1 MDPGNACTKKYDQS
15 SHITVHLMEVTFQKL
30 ITADFHFLYKSTL
43 ARPFFF
49 SFFYYVKLNFEKNG
63 VDHKTLKVTSYLKK
77 RVFENLNLSPK
88 VKSPIRKIIIK

>member
-1 MDPGNACTKKYDQS
+1 MDPGNACTKKYGQS

-30 ITADFHFLYKSTL
+30 ITADSHFLYKSTL

-63 VDHKTLKVTSYLKK
+63 VDHKTLKVTSK

-88 VKSPIRKIIIK
+88 VKSHIRKIIIK